1 MTDDRATS
9 ADSVGAGRRPQLWR
23 RLRAWWRGRT
33 MPTIGVED
41 AYTLWAADY
50 GRPPNCFQRLEHES
64 MVRLLPPLHRR
75 SVLDVGCGT
84 GRIVRESLARGAEH
98 AVGVDSTLPM
108 IWRAVSE
115 PAAGAGWAGGAVQEL
130 PFAAASFDLVTCG
143 LVLGHVADLQI
154 ALDEL
159 SRVLRPGGALL
170 ISDFHPRASRRGWR
184 RTVTDPTTGKEHA
197 IEHHVHDLTEYHR
210 GLERQRLT
218 IEAVEEPRWE
228 GQPVVFVLRARLAGA
243 GR

>member
-9 ADSVGAGRRPQLWR
+9 ADSVGAGRRPPLWR

-50 GRPPNCFQRLEHES
+50 GRPPNRLQRLEHES
-64 MVRLLPPLHRR
+64 LVRLLPPLGRR
-75 SVLDVGCGT
+75 SVLDAGCGT
-84 GRIVRESLARGAEH
+84 GRIVREALARGA
-98 AVGVDSTLPM
+98 ARAIGVDSTLPM

-115 PAAGAGWAGGAVQEL
+115 PAANAMWAGGAVQEL
-130 PFAAASFDLVTCG
+130 PFADASFDVVTCG
-143 LVLGHVADLQI
+143 LTLGHVADLQI
-154 ALDEL
+154 ALEEL
-159 SRVLRPGGALL
+159 SRVLRPGGALV
-170 ISDFHPRASRRGWR
+170 ISDFHPRASRHGWR
-184 RTVTDPTTGKEHA
+184 RTVADPRTGKEHA

-210 GLERQRLT
+210 GLERQGLI

-228 GQPVVFVLRARLAGA
+228 GLPVVFVLRARQGSA